1 MFDRV
6 GQENLDLGS
15 KRKFD
20 FFFVLLLRYRLI
32 IYTALREIILK
43 LKDSLLQR
51 KLELCGSVVLQNRR
65 RIAKEK
71 S

>member
-1 MFDRV
+1 MFDSV
-6 GQENLDLGS
+6 GQENLDLDS
-15 KRKFD
+15 KRKFE
-20 FFFVLLLRYRLI
+20 FFVLLLRYRLI
-32 IYTALREIILK
+32 IYTAALK

-51 KLELCGSVVLQNRR
+51 KLGLCGSVVLQDGR